1 METSGRS
8 ELLQKALGWREMA
21 GLRGC
26 HNGNLVG
33 GTYPGG
39 QALAPTSL
47 LQQAGAL
54 GYLGA

>member
-1 METSGRS
+1 METNDGS
-8 ELLQKALGWREMA
+8 ELLQRAPGWREMA

-54 GYLGA
+54 EHLGA